1 MKSTRVRDDGLGLI
15 EVVVA
20 MLVLAILA
28 IAMVPLLMQGLIQS
42 KNNATIASAT
52 QFVDA
57 ELDTAGAMSACGS
70 IASGTVNKTDSR
82 GVALTLIR
90 TRGTCPTT
98 YPGTVSYTVTAV
110 RADTGAVLVTAS
122 TLIYVTGG

>member
-1 MKSTRVRDDGLGLI
+1 MDERSTTEDGLGLI

-20 MLVLAILA
+20 MVVLAILA

-42 KNNATIASAT
+42 KSNATLASAT

-57 ELDTAGAMSACGS
+57 ELDSAGSVVACGS
-70 IASGTVNKTDSR
+70 IATGNLTKTDSR
-82 GVALTLIR
+82 GVTLTIAR
-90 TRGTCPTT
+90 TRGTCPTA
-98 YPGTVSYTVTAV
+98 YPGTVPFTVTAT
-110 RADTGAVLVTAS
+110 RTDTGAVIVTAS